1 MGIVKVRKVS
11 LFAPMEEKD
20 QLLSFL
26 HEEGKIH
33 VDHVSETLK
42 QTKTLDVPDTTE
54 YDRFLSDVKTS
65 CDFLK
70 RYTDVKVDFI
80 QSFFEFKYAVDK
92 DFVDN
97 LDRNLDEIREQ
108 ILPKVKS
115 LNSTMDEKKKTVA
128 KYKMELQKLEL
139 YKDADINFSHLRDTE
154 FTKAMIGII
163 PKKKYHSFK
172 HNVDD
177 VLSNE
182 VVGLKGPF
190 MEKVSERKK
199 DYIIVIR
206 YLPRCEGHIITM
218 LQEHNFKK
226 LDHPVSYR
234 GHVKEV
240 MDDLARKITDLELE
254 IEGLEEKAKALSK
267 EHLTNLWAVLDEMS
281 ERVRR
286 MQLENRIGA
295 TEKVALVVG
304 WVRVADAPE
313 LRKRIKARF
322 PGVSVFIT
330 DAEEGDEPPVALTN
344 NKILRPVEIVT
355 EMYSLPMYGEFD
367 PTPMFAPFF
376 LLFFPLCLGDAG
388 YGFMLIIIS
397 YLMLKKVKMGND
409 GRRLFN
415 LLIICGFITIFV
427 GMFMG
432 SWFGLPKEYLPSI
445 LLKAVILDPLDPTG
459 SMYFLLFC
467 FVLGIVQSV
476 YTAYSISF
484 YKKVRES
491 MYIEGFLDDILAMVF
506 LTGLILFALAYF
518 GLDPFESLYDPIM
531 YFFMG
536 GTIVFFISQLHHGEG
551 AVGRLGSAVWSIYNV
566 GVGAIGDVLSY
577 SRLLA
582 LGLATTA
589 IGMVFNTMAFML
601 ADSVPVIGVIAMLVV
616 MLIGAVFNLIIS
628 SLGAFVHTMRL
639 QYVEFFAKFYEG
651 GGRDFQPLKKEYK
664 HVQPVDGS
672 KLPRGGN

>member
-20 QLLSFL
+20 EILSFL

-42 QTKTLDVPDTTE
+42 KTRTLELPDTTE
-54 YDRFLSDVKTS
+54 YDRLLSDVKTS

-70 RYTDVKVDFI
+70 QYTDVKVDFI
-80 QSFFEFKYAVDK
+80 QSFFEFKYAVNK
-92 DFVDN
+92 DFVDD
-97 LDRNLDEIREQ
+97 LDRNLDGIRKR
-108 ILPKVKS
+108 ILPEIKS
-115 LNSTMDEKKKTVA
+115 LSSTMDEKKKAVA
-128 KYKMELQKLEL
+128 KYRMELDKLKP
-139 YKDADINFSHLRDTE
+139 YKEADINFSHLRDTE
-154 FTKAMIGII
+154 FTKAMIGVI
-163 PKKKYHSFK
+163 PKKKFQSFK
-172 HNVDD
+172 DNVDD
-177 VLSNE
+177 VLCNE
-182 VVGLKGPF
+182 GIGLEEPF
-190 MEKVSERKK
+190 METVLERKK
-199 DYIIVIR
+199 DFIIVIR
-206 YLPRCEGHIITM
+206 YMPSCEGHITTM

-226 LDHPVSYR
+226 LDHPGSYR
-234 GHVKEV
+234 GHVKDV
-240 MDDLARKITDLELE
+240 MDGLASKIPCLKKE
-254 IEGLEEKAKALSK
+254 IEGLEERARALSK

-304 WVRVADAPE
+304 WVKASDAPE
-313 LRKRIKARF
+313 LKKKIKTEF
-322 PGVSVFIT
+322 PGVSIFVT

-355 EMYSLPMYGEFD
+355 EMYSLPMYREFD

-388 YGFMLIIIS
+388 YGIMLILIS
-397 YLMLKKVKMGND
+397 YLMLKKVKMCHD

-415 LLIICGFITIFV
+415 LLIICGVITIFV

-432 SWFGLPKEYLPSI
+432 SWFGLPKDYLPSI
-445 LLKAVILDPLDPTG
+445 LLKPVILDPLDPTG

-476 YTAYSISF
+476 YVAYSISF
-484 YKKVRES
+484 YKKARES
-491 MYIEGFLDDILAMVF
+491 MYLEGFFDDILAMVF

-518 GLDPFESLYDPIM
+518 GMNPFESMYDPIF

-536 GTIVFFISQLHHGEG
+536 GTVIFFLSQLHHGEG

-601 ADSVPVIGVIAMLVV
+601 ADSVPVIGIIAMLVV

-651 GGRDFQPLKKEYK
+651 GGRDFEPLKKEYK